1 MATVA
6 HMKLLNSNDIW
17 NVYDM
22 NQALDDCAAAYQA
35 VSAGH
40 TINPLRTQL
49 KVDDDRT
56 FLMMPCY
63 SDQIEAAA
71 VKTIGIFP
79 KNVDRGIST
88 APASIVLLDGKTAQ
102 LRAILDGET
111 ITRIRTGASSGV
123 AFRQLARSD
132 SQVGVVIGTGGQAAT
147 QALAMLAGCPN
158 LRTLRFVNPDL
169 TKAQEYVDT
178 FIGTPQFQQANFSG
192 DVEAWDDS
200 DAAVKDA
207 DVIIAITS
215 SSTPVLSAK
224 NLKPGVTI
232 SGVGSYQPQMQE
244 IGTDIMQRADRIYCD
259 DVDSALAESG
269 DLIIPLEAGDI
280 TREDILGSIGEVISG
295 HLAGRQ
301 NDDEIIVY
309 KTVGVA
315 AQDLWT
321 ATAVTTH
328 AEKADIGTDWQ

>member
-1 MATVA
+1 
-6 HMKLLNSNDIW
+6 MKLLNTHDIW

-22 NQALDDCAAAYQA
+22 HQALDDCAAAYQA
-35 VSAGH
+35 VSAGQ

-79 KNVDRGIST
+79 KNTDKGIST
-88 APASIVLLDGKTAQ
+88 APASIVLLDGESAQ

-147 QALAMLAGCPN
+147 QALAMLAGCPH

-169 TKAQEYVDT
+169 QKAQKYVDT
-178 FIGTPQFQQANFSG
+178 FIDTPQFQHSEFSG
-192 DVEAWDDS
+192 NVEAWDNS
-200 DAAVKDA
+200 DEAARDA

-232 SGVGSYQPQMQE
+232 SGVGSYQPGMQE

-259 DVDSALAESG
+259 DVDSTLAESG

-280 TREDILGSIGEVISG
+280 TRDDILGSIGDVISG
-295 HLAGRQ
+295 QLEGRQ

-321 ATAVTTH
+321 AAAVVEH
-328 AEKADIGTDWQ
+328 AEKAGIGTDWQ